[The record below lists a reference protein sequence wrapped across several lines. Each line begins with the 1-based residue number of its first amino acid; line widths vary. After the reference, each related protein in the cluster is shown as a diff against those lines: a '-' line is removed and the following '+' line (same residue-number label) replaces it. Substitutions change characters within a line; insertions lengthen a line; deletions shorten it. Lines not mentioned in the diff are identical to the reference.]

1 MSGSPL
7 DRLKKA
13 APTTLPAVTQLP
25 IATPVQA
32 KPPAQSPLAAFS
44 KTTQNCPA
52 EIQNQFRMPVTA
64 DQLDQLGVAE
74 ARNIGATTDRI
85 TAKFSTASFGALGD
99 ILHQVQT
106 QANNLDVSDFT
117 KKGIFGAIRRKTT
130 DLKAMLQK
138 RLQTAESA
146 FDALSTKMTE
156 SASMLLEW
164 ERDLDELYKENY
176 QNYIGQRALLD
187 KAVEIEYQ
195 MRLAIDNF
203 PLITVDDPDAF
214 IKMQLVEEAKAMLN
228 DAQIK
233 ADTFR
238 RKIII
243 CENHGPV
250 IKNKIRASGQQ
261 RQTLARMVNEVIPLI
276 KYEFAMF
283 KQNLEM
289 QKSIQLVD
297 SSRALA
303 DTTLKVSADSSRDA
317 ALAAARSANTPI
329 ISTDTLNHIR
339 ARMLE
344 TVTGVQQ
351 IQSDAEKQRKLDE
364 EHMKQSQAEHLAQ
377 LQQHKAV

>member
-1 MSGSPL
+1 MSSPL
-7 DRLKKA
+7 DRLKNTQVA
-13 APTTLPAVTQLP
+13 TLPAGKALP
-25 IATPVQA
+25 VATPVTPHVA
-32 KPPAQSPLAAFS
+32 SPLAAFA

-117 KKGIFGAIRRKTT
+117 KSGIFGAIRRKTT

-164 ERDLDELYKENY
+164 ERDLDDLYKENY

-187 KAVEIEYQ
+187 KAVEIERQ
-195 MRLAIDNF
+195 MQFAIDNF
-203 PLITVDDPDAF
+203 PLITVEDPDAF

>member
-1 MSGSPL
+1 MSSPL
-7 DRLKKA
+7 DRLKNTQV
-13 APTTLPAVTQLP
+13 TTLPAGKALP
-25 IATPVQA
+25 VATPVTPHA
-32 KPPAQSPLAAFS
+32 ASPLAALA
-44 KTTQNCPA
+44 KTSQNCPA

-117 KKGIFGAIRRKTT
+117 KSGIFGAIRRKTT

-164 ERDLDELYKENY
+164 ERDLDDLYKENY

-187 KAVEIEYQ
+187 KAVEIERQ
-195 MRLAIDNF
+195 MQFAIDNF
-203 PLITVDDPDAF
+203 PLISNDDPDVF

-297 SSRALA
+297 SSRTLA